1 MELRNILFIILF
13 INATFLFSEDS
24 SLSSHYFYNRCQL
37 KEEKIIGYGTLEEQ
51 SISESNYYPCWIFS
65 IENINEI
72 DSFLYYVPYVTL
84 SVMTFP
90 AIIHATQSPY
100 SGILAL
106 VVGIVAA
113 WRGWDLFRVAL
124 CACGAVLLLEFFII

>member
-1 MELRNILFIILF
+1 MNVYIYIFGMALVTYLIRVLPLTLI
-13 INATFLFSEDS
+13 
-24 SLSSHYFYNRCQL
+24 R
-37 KEEKIIGYGTLEEQ
+37 KEIKNKTIK
-51 SISESNYYPCWIFS
+51 
-65 IENINEI
+65 
-72 DSFLYYVPYVTL
+72 SFLYYVPYVTL

-124 CACGAVLLLEFFII
+124 CACGAVLLLEFMII